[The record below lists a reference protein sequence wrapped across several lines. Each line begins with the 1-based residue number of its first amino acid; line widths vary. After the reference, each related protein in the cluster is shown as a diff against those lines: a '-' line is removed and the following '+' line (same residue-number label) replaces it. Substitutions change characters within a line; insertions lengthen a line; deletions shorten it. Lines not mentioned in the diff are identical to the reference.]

1 MLNPERADAAALAL
15 HQRFRP
21 ALMSFF
27 LRRIHNVT
35 EAEDLTQ
42 EVLLRISERAATIDA
57 SRPDAYVFQI
67 AANMLRDRAR
77 RRKVRGAYLTEASA
91 IRSSWVDEL
100 DPDRVMQG
108 RQSLAAVVDA
118 LRALPERT
126 RTIFV
131 LFRLERMKQRE
142 IAEML
147 GVSLRTVEQHVIRAS
162 VKLRESLI
170 AEGGGE

>member
-1 MLNPERADAAALAL
+1 MKPERNDVLVTAL

-27 LRRIHNVT
+27 LRRMRDVT

-42 EVLLRISERAATIDA
+42 EVLLRVSEHAATIDP

-77 RRKVRGAYLTEASA
+77 RTRVRSAYQAEASA
-91 IRSSWVDEL
+91 LRTGWIDEL

-108 RQSLAAVVDA
+108 RQSLNAVLAA
-118 LRALPERT
+118 LRDLPERT

-131 LFRLERMKQRE
+131 LFRLEHMKQRE
-142 IAEML
+142 IATML
-147 GVSLRTVEQHVIRAS
+147 GISIRTVEQHVIRAS
-162 VKLRESLI
+162 VSLKRSLASEESPQ
-170 AEGGGE
+170 